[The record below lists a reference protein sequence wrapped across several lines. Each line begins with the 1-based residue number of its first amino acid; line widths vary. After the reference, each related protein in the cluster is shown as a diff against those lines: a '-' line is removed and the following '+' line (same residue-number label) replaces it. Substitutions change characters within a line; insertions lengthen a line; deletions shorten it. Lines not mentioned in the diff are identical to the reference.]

1 MTVTDQPFGMAT
13 SETPHTNLYPFDGIM
28 GFAYPSVALIDNSTL
43 FDRLYEQGQIKKRLA
58 CIKLH
63 NERESTDSE
72 VIIGGC
78 NVEADYWLPVVRKTH
93 WTVTL
98 IKIVLRSTANNS
110 ELLKLET
117 NAEAI
122 VDSGGNLGN
131 EKKN

>member
-1 MTVTDQPFGMAT
+1 
-13 SETPHTNLYPFDGIM
+13 M

-63 NERESTDSE
+63 NERDSTDSE
-72 VIIGGC
+72 FIIGGC

-98 IKIVLRSTANNS
+98 TKIVLRSMANNS
-110 ELLKLET
+110 ELLTLET

-131 EKKN
+131 EKKKINLTKSCVSIKKKTIFRLN